1 MKFSSLL
8 VRLTAAA
15 LLLSS
20 PAIAKTSVTTGE
32 KLCKAAITAQKPEV
46 QSPRVDKD
54 LTRAANDTFTF
65 TFRGRDAAKAQVKLA
80 CTVDRATEAVTL
92 ATAE

>member
-1 MKFSSLL
+1 MNISSLL

-20 PAIAKTSVTTGE
+20 PALAKTSVTTGE
-32 KLCKAAITAQKPEV
+32 KLCKAAIAAQKPEV
-46 QSPRVDKD
+46 QSARVDKD

-65 TFRGRDAAKAQVKLA
+65 IFRGRDAAKAQVKLA
-80 CTVDRATEAVTL
+80 CTVDRTTEAVTL
-92 ATAE
+92 AAAD